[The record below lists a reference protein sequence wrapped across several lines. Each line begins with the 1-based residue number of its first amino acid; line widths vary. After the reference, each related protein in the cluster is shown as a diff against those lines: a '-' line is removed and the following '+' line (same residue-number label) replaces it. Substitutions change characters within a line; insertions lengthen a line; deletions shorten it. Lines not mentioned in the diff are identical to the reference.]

1 MEKFIPVK
9 LSKIFREFFQSQQAS
24 GYLLILAT
32 ALSLAISNAP
42 GGVSFISFWGT
53 KIGIHT
59 SQLHLEHSV
68 VNWINDGLMTLFFL
82 LVGIEIKRELISGE
96 LNQFRKA
103 ILPVIGAIGGM
114 AMPALLFYILN
125 HDSPQTIHGIGIPTA
140 TDIAFA
146 IAILGLLGDRV
157 PMSIKIFLTA
167 LAIIDD
173 LGAIV
178 VIAIFYG
185 TGIHWNWLAIA
196 ALICAILL
204 FLNYKNYTHRWIY
217 VVLGILLWFC
227 MLHSGIHA
235 TIAGVLFAFLL
246 PRESEMEGKMSDYF
260 EHLLHLPVS
269 YVILPLFAMAN
280 TALIVDQELISQMTN
295 PLSVGIFVGLFIGKP
310 LGIFGFSWIS
320 VKLKLTEISSD
331 VKFTHLL
338 GAGILGGI
346 GFTMSIFISNLAF
359 YDILLVQ
366 LSKITIL
373 VTSIVAAIV
382 GYLMFRISK

>member
-1 MEKFIPVK
+1 MEKIIPFRI
-9 LSKIFREFFQSQQAS
+9 SKIFKEFFQSQQAS

-32 ALSLAISNAP
+32 ALSLAISNSP
-42 GGVSFISFWGT
+42 GGIAFISFWET
-53 KIGIHT
+53 KIGIQT
-59 SQLHLEHSV
+59 SHLHLEHSM

-82 LVGIEIKRELISGE
+82 LVGIEIKRELVSGE

-114 AMPALLFYILN
+114 AVPALLFYLFN
-125 HDSPQTIHGIGIPTA
+125 YQSPKTIHGIGIPTA

-157 PMSIKIFLTA
+157 PVSVKIFLTA

-185 TGIHWNWLAIA
+185 TGIHWNWIALAG
-196 ALICAILL
+196 LICVILL
-204 FLNYKNYTHRWIY
+204 FLNHKNYTYRWLYIM
-217 VVLGILLWFC
+217 LGLLLWFC
-227 MLHSGIHA
+227 MLHSGVHA
-235 TIAGVLFAFLL
+235 TIAGVIFAFLL

-260 EHLLHLPVS
+260 EHLLHFPVS
-269 YVILPLFAMAN
+269 YFILPLFAMAN
-280 TALIVDQELISQMTN
+280 TSLIINHEILSQLTN
-295 PLSVGIFVGLFIGKP
+295 PLCMGIFVGLFIGKP
-310 LGIFGFSWIS
+310 LGIFGFCWLSI
-320 VKLKLTEISSD
+320 KLKITQLGSD
-331 VKFTHLL
+331 VKFVHLL
-338 GAGILGGI
+338 AAGILGGI

-382 GYLMFRISK
+382 GYLTFRISK